1 MKETLVP
8 FTIKVPLSVY
18 EKYSREL
25 SKEQASLVRNALRQ
39 FMTHLILNISNVT
52 NVSNVSVNN
61 NNVNF
66 NVVLNIN
73 NVQTVSRDEKEE
85 ADEFTAERVKQ
96 LKSKLR
102 EAQEVLREYKS
113 KAEIADKLLHYI
125 GLYEQGTINAK
136 QLLENVLQLKPKR
149 VRL

>member
-1 MKETLVP
+1 VKETLVP

-96 LKSKLR
+96 LKEKLR
-102 EAQEVLREYKS
+102 EAQEVLKEYKV
-113 KAEIADKLLHYI
+113 KAQKYDKIQHYVK
-125 GLYEQGTINAK
+125 LYRQGTIDVKTLINTI
-136 QLLENVLQLKPKR
+136 LQEG
-149 VRL
+149 